1 MLNSIR
7 KSALRNAQYL
17 EVSQQLVERFKA
29 IKSTTI
35 SHRYWNAAVAALA
48 AGVQK
53 LDQDFKQ
60 QQGSD
65 ITAQISEA
73 DQKRDRAYTTFATI
87 IRAQAAAGVPNAQ
100 KVQRILD
107 KYDLRTTMQMD
118 EENAIIKQINQ
129 EFGTITLY
137 QLAALGVREHW
148 TSVLD
153 ETNHLAEYLRQR
165 DDERATLQTGLI
177 KADRA
182 TLDEALDRCFA
193 IVNAALIYEPS
204 QALTDDVARINAYL
218 NRVRTQML
226 GSSVTESEEVSGAQP
241 EATPSTPTDTPTDT
255 PSGGSGSGSGSGSDS
270 NGGGSGAFE
279 G

>member
-1 MLNSIR
+1 MITTFK

-17 EVSQQLVERFKA
+17 EVSQQLAERFKA

-35 SHRYWNAAVAALA
+35 SHRDWNPSVAALA

-73 DQKRDRAYTTFATI
+73 DQKRDRAYQTFATI
-87 IRAQAAAGVPNAQ
+87 IRAQASAGVTIAQ
-100 KVQRILD
+100 KVQRTLD
-107 KYDLRTTMQMD
+107 KYNLRTTMQMD
-118 EENAIIKQINQ
+118 EENTIIQQINQ
-129 EFGTITLY
+129 EFDTILIA
-137 QLAALGVREHW
+137 QFAALGVHDHW
-148 TSVLD
+148 ATVFN
-153 ETNHLAEYLRQR
+153 ETKHLADYLRQR
-165 DDERATLQTGLI
+165 DDERATIQTGLI

-204 QALTDDVARINAYL
+204 QALTDDVARTNAYL

-226 GSSVTESEEVSGAQP
+226 GSSVTGSEEVSGAAP
-241 EATPSTPTDTPTDT
+241 STPSTPDDNGNQQQPSGNGGQQ
-255 PSGGSGSGSGSGSDS
+255 PSGGGSQSGND
-270 NGGGSGAFE
+270 NEFDA
-279 G
+279 